1 MLASLRRPS
10 GRGAFA
16 LAGLVLALALPRSL
30 DASIVLPATLDE
42 LAGEA
47 DFIVHARVAR
57 VDARQARGTLRVERV
72 VTLAVVRA
80 LKGSPGEVL
89 QLVLPG
95 GTYGRYRTVVPG
107 VPEVA
112 EGEEAV
118 LFLRPLPTGAT
129 NLVGFTQGVM
139 RVRIDPSTGQRV
151 VAAPVMSEVAGT
163 VVRGATDRGPQPLAT
178 IEARIARVVLAQLR
192 GRR

>member
-1 MLASLRRPS
+1 MLASPRHPSRRGLS
-10 GRGAFA
+10 A
-16 LAGLVLALALPRSL
+16 LAGLLLALALPRSL
-30 DASIVLPATLDE
+30 DASVVIPATLDE

-47 DFIVHARVAR
+47 DLIVHARVAR
-57 VDARQARGTLRVERV
+57 VDTRQAPGTLRVERV

-95 GTYGRYRTVVPG
+95 GTFGRYRTVVPG
-107 VPEVA
+107 VPEIA

-118 LFLRPLPTGAT
+118 LFLRPSPTGAT
-129 NLVGFTQGVM
+129 HLVGFSQGVL
-139 RVRIDPSTGQRV
+139 RVRIDPSTGQRM
-151 VAAPVMSEVAGT
+151 VAAPVMSEVVGP

>member
-1 MLASLRRPS
+1 MLASPRHPRRGLS
-10 GRGAFA
+10 A
-16 LAGLVLALALPRSL
+16 LAGLILALAVSPYL
-30 DASIVLPATLDE
+30 DASVVIPATLDE

-47 DFIVHARVAR
+47 DLIVHARVAR
-57 VDARQARGTLRVERV
+57 VDTRQAPGTLRVERV
-72 VTLAVVRA
+72 VTLAVVRT
-80 LKGSPGEVL
+80 LKGSPGEAL

-95 GTYGRYRTVVPG
+95 GTFGRYRTVVPG
-107 VPEVA
+107 VPEIA

-118 LFLRPLPTGAT
+118 LFLRPSPTGAT
-129 NLVGFTQGVM
+129 HLVGFSQGVL
-139 RVRIDPSTGQRV
+139 RVRIDPTTGQRM
-151 VAAPVMSEVAGT
+151 VAAPVMSEIVGP

>member
-1 MLASLRRPS
+1 MLASLRRRS
-10 GRGAFA
+10 RRGLFA
-16 LAGLVLALALPRSL
+16 LAGLMLALALPPSL
-30 DASIVLPATLDE
+30 DASVVIPATLDE

-47 DFIVHARVAR
+47 ALIVHARVAR
-57 VDARQARGTLRVERV
+57 VDARQAPGTLRVERV

-80 LKGSPGEVL
+80 LKGSTGEAL

-118 LFLRPLPTGAT
+118 LFLRQTPTGTAH
-129 NLVGFTQGVM
+129 LVGFSQGIL
-139 RVRIDPSTGQRV
+139 RVRIDPSTGQRM
-151 VAAPVMSEVAGT
+151 VAAPVMSGVAGP
-163 VVRGATDRGPQPLAT
+163 VVRGAADRGPQPLAT

>member
-10 GRGAFA
+10 RRDLSA
-16 LAGLVLALALPRSL
+16 LAGLLLALAFSPSL
-30 DASIVLPATLDE
+30 DASVVIPATLDE
-42 LAGEA
+42 LASEA
-47 DFIVHARVAR
+47 AFIVHARVAR
-57 VDARQARGTLRVERV
+57 VDARQAPGTLRVERV

-80 LKGSPGEVL
+80 LKGSPGETL
-89 QLVLPG
+89 ALVLPG

-118 LFLRPLPTGAT
+118 VFLRPAPGGAT
-129 NLVGFTQGVM
+129 HLVGFSQGVL
-139 RVRIDPSTGQRV
+139 RVRIDPSTGQRM
-151 VAAPVMSEVAGT
+151 VAASVLSEVAGP

-178 IEARIARVVLAQLR
+178 FEARIARLVLAQLR

>member
-1 MLASLRRPS
+1 MRPISSCTRASP
-10 GRGAFA
+10 
-16 LAGLVLALALPRSL
+16 
-30 DASIVLPATLDE
+30 ASTT
-42 LAGEA
+42 
-47 DFIVHARVAR
+47 
-57 VDARQARGTLRVERV
+57 RQAPGTLRVERV

-80 LKGSPGEVL
+80 LKGSPGEAL

-118 LFLRPLPTGAT
+118 LFLRPSPTGAT
-129 NLVGFTQGVM
+129 HLVGFSQGVL
-139 RVRIDPSTGQRV
+139 RVRIDPSTGQRM
-151 VAAPVMSEVAGT
+151 VAAPVTSEVAGP

>member
-1 MLASLRRPS
+1 MPASLRRRS
-10 GRGAFA
+10 RRGLFA
-16 LAGLVLALALPRSL
+16 LAGLMLALALPPVL
-30 DASIVLPATLDE
+30 DASVVIPATLDE

-47 DFIVHARVAR
+47 ALIVHARIAR
-57 VDARQARGTLRVERV
+57 VDTRQAAGTLRVERV

-80 LKGSPGEVL
+80 LKGSPGEAL

-118 LFLRPLPTGAT
+118 LFLHRTPAGTT
-129 NLVGFTQGVM
+129 HLVGFSQGVL
-139 RVRIDPSTGQRV
+139 RVRIDPSTGQRM
-151 VAAPVMSEVAGT
+151 VAAPVMSEAVGR

>member
-1 MLASLRRPS
+1 MLASPRHPRRGLS
-10 GRGAFA
+10 A
-16 LAGLVLALALPRSL
+16 LAVLLLALTLSPYL
-30 DASIVLPATLDE
+30 DASVVIPATLDE

-47 DFIVHARVAR
+47 DLIVHARVAR
-57 VDARQARGTLRVERV
+57 VDTRQAPGTLRVERV

-95 GTYGRYRTVVPG
+95 GTFGRYRTVVPG
-107 VPEVA
+107 VPEIA

-118 LFLRPLPTGAT
+118 LFLRPSPTGAT
-129 NLVGFTQGVM
+129 HLVGFSQGVL
-139 RVRIDPSTGQRV
+139 RVRIDPSTGQRM
-151 VAAPVMSEVAGT
+151 VAAPVMSEIVGP
-163 VVRGATDRGPQPLAT
+163 VVRGAADRGPQPLAT

>member
-1 MLASLRRPS
+1 MLASPRHPRRGLS
-10 GRGAFA
+10 A
-16 LAGLVLALALPRSL
+16 LAVLLLALTLPRFL
-30 DASIVLPATLDE
+30 DASVVIPATLDE

-47 DFIVHARVAR
+47 DLIVHARVAR
-57 VDARQARGTLRVERV
+57 VDTRQAPGTLRVERV

-95 GTYGRYRTVVPG
+95 GTFGRYRTVVPG
-107 VPEVA
+107 VPEIA

-118 LFLRPLPTGAT
+118 LFLRPSPSGAT
-129 NLVGFTQGVM
+129 HLVGFSQGVL
-139 RVRIDPSTGQRV
+139 RVRIDPSTGQRM
-151 VAAPVMSEVAGT
+151 VAAPVMSEIVGP
-163 VVRGATDRGPQPLAT
+163 VVRGAADRGPQPLAT

>member
-1 MLASLRRPS
+1 
-10 GRGAFA
+10 
-16 LAGLVLALALPRSL
+16 
-30 DASIVLPATLDE
+30 
-42 LAGEA
+42 
-47 DFIVHARVAR
+47 VHARVAR

-95 GTYGRYRTVVPG
+95 GSYGRYRTVVPG

-118 LFLRPLPTGAT
+118 LFLRPSPTGAT
-129 NLVGFTQGVM
+129 HLVGFTQGIM